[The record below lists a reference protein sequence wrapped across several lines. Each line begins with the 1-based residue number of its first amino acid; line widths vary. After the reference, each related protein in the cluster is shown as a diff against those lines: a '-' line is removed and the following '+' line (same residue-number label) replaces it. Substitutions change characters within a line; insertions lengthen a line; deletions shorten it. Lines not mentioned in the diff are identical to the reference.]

1 MDPFTLALAA
11 VGTGTS
17 ALSKYLGG
25 VSSKAMAALSGQ
37 IAGNN
42 ASIANMNADTL
53 NTQADIA
60 HMGIDFS
67 WSKAKTQI
75 ARITEQGRQTL
86 ASQRS
91 YFAGSNLD
99 PTFGSP
105 LLTQAITAGRVQSDI
120 DLTKADAAIGAAD
133 AMTREANIRAQ
144 SAGQRGNALSQLFQQ
159 AGALMKGDAD
169 MTAGMLGA
177 ATSFLQFGA
186 FAGKS
191 GLFDGGGGSTFSGNP
206 WGAQNY
212 MVPTAG
218 RDF

>member
-1 MDPFTLALAA
+1 MDPFTLALSAA
-11 VGTGTS
+11 GTGIS

-25 VSSKAMAALSGQ
+25 VSSKALTGLSAQ
-37 IAGNN
+37 FAGIN
-42 ASIANMNADTL
+42 ADLANSNADTL
-53 NTQADIA
+53 DTQADIA
-60 HMGIDFS
+60 AMGVDFS

-75 ARITEQGRQTL
+75 ARVTEQGRQTL

-91 YFAGSNLD
+91 YFAGNNLD

-105 LLTQAITAGRVQSDI
+105 LLVQAITAGRVQSDV
-120 DLTKADAAIGAAD
+120 DLTKAEAAIGAAD
-133 AMTREANIRAQ
+133 ARTREANIRAQ
-144 SAGQRGNALSQLFQQ
+144 AAGQRGNALGQLFQQ

-191 GLFDGGGGSTFSGNP
+191 GLFDGGGGSLSSFQVGDQTFP
-206 WGAQNY
+206 MY
-212 MVPTAG
+212 
-218 RDF
+218 R